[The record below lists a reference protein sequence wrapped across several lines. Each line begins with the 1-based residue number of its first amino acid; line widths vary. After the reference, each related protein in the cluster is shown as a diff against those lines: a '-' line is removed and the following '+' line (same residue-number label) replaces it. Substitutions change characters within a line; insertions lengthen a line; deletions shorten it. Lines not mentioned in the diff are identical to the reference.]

1 MAWNDQ
7 GGRDPWGGGNQQP
20 PDLDEAFRKLKEK
33 LTGGGSGGGSGKPRP
48 SSGAPLLIGLLVL
61 AGFWFWQGI
70 YVLDEQERGVVLRLG
85 QYHDTI
91 MPGFNWQPAMIDT
104 VFVDNVTQERQYS
117 PALGQNLM
125 LTRDENIVDVPLTVQ
140 YNIRDIKDYYL
151 NISDPDATLEQAT
164 DSAVRHV
171 VGSADLNNV
180 ISAGR
185 ELLRE
190 EVEVRLQTYL
200 DNYGTGIHVIDVTMQ
215 EARPPEAVKQAFD
228 DVIAAS
234 ADKERLI
241 NEAQAYRNQI
251 LPQARGEAQRA
262 IENAN
267 GYQGELIAR
276 AEGEADRFKQLLVE
290 YSLAPEVTR
299 ERLYLD
305 TVETVM
311 SNANKVLVDVEG
323 GNNMMYLPLDQLTRG
338 VAGGG
343 GTGMTAEQARQLVQ
357 ETMNQL
363 RTGTPT
369 STNTSTTRTL
379 R

>member
-70 YVLDEQERGVVLRLG
+70 YVLDEQERGVVLRFG

>member
-7 GGRDPWGGGNQQP
+7 GGRDPWGGCNQQP